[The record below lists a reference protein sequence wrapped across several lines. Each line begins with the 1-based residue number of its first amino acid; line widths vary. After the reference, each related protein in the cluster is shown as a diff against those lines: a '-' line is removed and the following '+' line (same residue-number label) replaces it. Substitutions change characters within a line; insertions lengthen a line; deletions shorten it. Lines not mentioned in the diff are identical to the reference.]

1 MSHEDE
7 LTALPLSFAQ
17 ERLWFLDQLIPG
29 SPAYTIFDAAH
40 VRGPLDVE
48 ALRLSISELVR
59 RHEVLRSTFPSV
71 SGRPV
76 QVAQP
81 PAPLE
86 IPLTD
91 LRSFPPESRQAE
103 LDRALA
109 EEAARP
115 LSLTSAPL
123 LRASLYWLADEEH
136 VLTLA
141 VHHIAFDAWS
151 DGVLWAELGALY
163 PGFRRGERCTLPEPE
178 LQFADY
184 AIWQREWLT
193 GDALQR
199 ELDHWCAELED
210 APHLLHLP
218 LDRPRPS
225 VERFI
230 GRQLA
235 FELDAELAAAV
246 RQLAR
251 SQGVTVFMT
260 LLAAFQALLHRYS
273 GQDSVLVG
281 TPVANR
287 GRVELEPLI
296 GFFTNTLVMRADLT
310 PATTGTEL
318 LQQVRDRSL
327 SAFAHQNLPFE
338 RLVEELAPTRET
350 SHQPVFQVMFALQN
364 AASGGLQLEG
374 LEVSPISVERDTTM
388 FDLLLHVDDQPDG
401 LYPLFQYN
409 SDLFDEATVLRMAG
423 HYRTLLA
430 ALAADPGRPIASIDL
445 RTEAERVEIEGWN
458 QTDKAFG
465 PSAAHA
471 AHILFHQQAKR
482 TPDAVAL
489 RFRELALTYRELDL
503 RSNRLAHRLRQL
515 GVGPDYP
522 VAICMERSLE
532 LVVAILGV
540 LKAGGAY
547 VPLDPDYPAQRIAY
561 MVSDAAPPVILCQDS
576 LVERLPEHTAQVV
589 CLNAEDPID
598 ALPDSLPEVSVDPRN
613 LAYVIYTSGST
624 GQPKGVMVDHAGLTN
639 RLLWLQDE
647 YRLTPS
653 DRLMQK
659 TPFSFDVS
667 VWEFLWPLMIG
678 STMVVAEPGGHR
690 DPAYIAD
697 LVEQESITTIHFV
710 PSMLEAFLE
719 EPDLERRCAS
729 LRLVYA
735 SGEAL
740 SPQLRDRFLGRIQAE
755 LHNEYGP
762 TETGEITAFYCEAA
776 GGPLPIGRPIPN
788 TTAYVVDRWL
798 QPVPVGVPGEL
809 MLGGIALARGYH
821 RQPGLTADRYLPNP
835 FDATGGSRLY
845 RTGDLCRWLPDGSLD
860 YMGRADQQVKIR
872 GFRIEPAEIEAALL
886 THPAV
891 RQTAVL
897 VRDDVP
903 GDPRL
908 VGYLVTDGSE
918 PAAAELR
925 AHLASMLP
933 QYMVPAAFVRLESLP
948 LTASGKLDRKALPAP
963 VLPVHEET
971 ALDLPRTPTE
981 ERLAAIWRDVLG
993 LEQVGIHDNFFELG
1007 GHSLLATRVVARTRE
1022 AVGADLPLR
1031 AMFEQPTVAGIA
1043 SRLEAGK
1050 REAPI
1055 PALAD
1060 RSGPQPLSYAQAR
1073 VWFLDRLVPGSAA
1086 YSIVDARILSGPLDV
1101 PALSRAL
1108 TEVVRRHE
1116 ALRSPVIS
1124 TSGSPHQVIVEPGEV
1139 ELSVTG
1145 VARSELEQ
1153 ALRDEAARP
1162 IPMDSAQL
1170 LRARLFRLDEQEQ
1183 EHAFFLA
1190 VHHCAFDEWS
1200 LDVLHTELSTLYG
1213 AFTRGESSPLPDLDL
1228 HYADFAAWQHQQLES
1243 GELQPQLDYWL
1254 PQLADAPEL
1263 IELPTDHPRPAVQTY
1278 TGGRFGFAIE
1288 PELAAELKELAG
1300 RHDATLFM
1308 TYLAA
1313 FQGLLHRISA
1323 QETVLVGTPI
1333 AGRSRIELEPL
1344 LGLFVNTLV
1353 MRADFDSDPS
1363 FSELLAQVKER
1374 ALGAYCN
1381 QDLPYERLVEGLAPS
1396 REPSH
1401 NPVFQ
1406 VMFAFQNAGA
1416 GRLTLEGLSTSQL
1429 EADNGTSKF
1438 DLTLDVFDMG
1448 SDGLQAEFEYSSD
1461 LFEPATV
1468 ARMAGQ
1474 FRRLLAGVVSD
1485 PSCTISQ
1492 LDLLSPEEADTERHW
1507 SRGAQSAAFERPVH
1521 EAVAEWAHRTPE
1533 APAVRWDGG
1542 ELTYA
1547 GLDELADRLAAE
1559 LQRRGAGPEQVVA
1572 TCLPRGADLVTAELA
1587 ILRAGA
1593 AYLPLDP
1600 ENPADRLAYMC
1611 EDAGVRLVV
1620 TSATWADRVPPGLPM
1635 LEHEALDEG
1644 VAGPSPVKLD
1654 SRNLAYVIY
1663 TSGSTGRPK
1672 GVMVEH
1678 SSLANVVAWRRD
1690 RCGLGPSDK
1699 TAMIASPGF
1708 DASVTDVWPPLNAG
1722 ACIWVPDQETR
1733 LTPARLQTWLLERG
1747 VTVTEVPTPLAE
1759 LLLDLPWP
1767 SRCSLRLL
1775 ITGGD
1780 RLHLRPRPDIPFR
1793 VLNEYGP
1800 TENTCTS
1807 TAGVVAPLGDAEG
1820 LPAIGSP
1827 IAGTTAHIL
1836 DRWMRPA
1843 PFGAGGELLL
1853 GGAGVARGY
1862 LGRPD
1867 LTAERFVPDPFA
1879 AKPGS
1884 RMYASGDGVRRLAD
1898 GDLDFVGRKDSQV
1911 KIRGFRIELG
1921 EITAALRNHPAVLD
1935 AHVLVRDDAQV
1946 GGNFLAAYVVPSD
1959 AARAPSAD
1967 ELRAHLARD
1976 LPAYMLPSAYV
1987 HLPALPLNRSGK
1999 VDQRALPAPDRQPD
2013 ADRLVAPAS
2022 ALEARLAE
2030 IWREVLKVD
2039 RVGVEDSFFDLGGHS
2054 LLLAAVHGQLVEA
2067 LGRPLP
2073 LVKLFEHPTIRSLA
2087 RNLEGTSTAAA
2098 PQPDRGAQLRAGR
2111 ARLSRR
2117 TRISTPATQAATT
2130 QGGNSDVR

>member
-17 ERLWFLDQLIPG
+17 ERLWFLDQLLPG
-29 SPAYTIFDAAH
+29 SPAYTIFDA
-40 VRGPLDVE
+40 VRLEGPLDLE
-48 ALRLSISELVR
+48 ALRRSISELVR

-76 QVAQP
+76 QVVQP

-86 IPLTD
+86 VPLTD
-91 LRSFPPESRQAE
+91 LRSFPPERRQAE

-109 EEAARP
+109 DEAARP

-123 LRASLYWLADEEH
+123 LRAFLYRLADEEH

-151 DGVLWAELGALY
+151 DGVLRAELGALY
-163 PGFRRGERCTLPEPE
+163 AAFRRGERCSLPEPA

-184 AIWQREWLT
+184 AVWQREWLT

-199 ELDHWCAELED
+199 ELDHWRAELEN

-225 VERFI
+225 VERFR

-251 SQGVTVFMT
+251 SQGVTIFMT

-273 GQDSVLVG
+273 GQASVLVG

-310 PATTGTEL
+310 SATTGTEL

-327 SAFAHQNLPFE
+327 AAFAHQNLPFE

-364 AASGGLQLEG
+364 AASGGLRLEG
-374 LEVSPISVERDTTM
+374 LEASPVPVERDTTM

-409 SDLFDEATVLRMAG
+409 SDLFDEATVVRMAG

-430 ALAADPGRPIASIDL
+430 ALAADPGRLIASVDL
-445 RTEAERVEIEGWN
+445 RTEGERAEIEGWN
-458 QTDKAFG
+458 RTAKAFG

-471 AHILFHQQAKR
+471 AHILIHQQAKR

-503 RSNRLAHRLRQL
+503 RSNRLAHRLRRL

-561 MVSDAAPPVILCQDS
+561 MVNDAAPQVILCQDS
-576 LVERLPEHTAQVV
+576 LVDRLPEHAAQVV

-667 VWEFLWPLMIG
+667 VWEFLWPLMVG
-678 STMVVAEPGGHR
+678 STMVLAEPGGHT
-690 DPAYIAD
+690 DPAYIAG

-729 LRLVYA
+729 LRRVYC

-740 SPQLRDRFLGRIQAE
+740 SPQLRNRFLGRIQAE

-762 TETGEITAFYCEAA
+762 TETGEITVFYCEAA
-776 GGPLPIGRPIPN
+776 EGPLSIGRPIPN
-788 TTAYVVDRWL
+788 TTAHVVDRWL

-809 MLGGIALARGYH
+809 MLGGVALARGYH
-821 RQPGLTADRYLPNP
+821 RQPALTADRYVPNP
-835 FDATGGSRLY
+835 FDTAGGSRLY

-860 YMGRADQQVKIR
+860 YLGRADHQVKIR
-872 GFRIEPAEIEAALL
+872 GFRIEPAEIESALL

-891 RQTAVL
+891 RQAVVL
-897 VRDDVP
+897 VRGDVP

-908 VGYLVTDGSE
+908 VAYLVTDGRE

-925 AHLASMLP
+925 SHLTSLLP

-948 LTASGKLDRKALPAP
+948 LTSSGKLDRRALPAP
-963 VLPVHEET
+963 VLPAREET

-981 ERLAAIWRDVLG
+981 ERLAAIWREVLG
-993 LEQVGIHDNFFELG
+993 LERVGIHDNFFELG

-1043 SRLEAGK
+1043 ARLEAGK
-1050 REAPI
+1050 REAAI

-1060 RSGPQPLSYAQAR
+1060 RAGPQPLSYAQWR

-1086 YSIVDARILSGPLDV
+1086 YSIVDARLLSGPLDV

-1108 TEVVRRHE
+1108 TEVVRRHQ

-1124 TSGSPHQVIVEPGEV
+1124 TSGSPQQMVVEPGEV
-1139 ELSVTG
+1139 ELPVTG
-1145 VARSELEQ
+1145 LARSELAQ

-1162 IPMDSAQL
+1162 IPMDSGQL
-1170 LRARLFRLDEQEQ
+1170 LRARLWRLDEQE
-1183 EHAFFLA
+1183 HAFSLA

-1200 LDVLHTELSTLYG
+1200 LDVLHSELSALYG
-1213 AFTRGESSPLPDLDL
+1213 AFTRGEPSPLPELDL
-1228 HYADFAAWQHQQLES
+1228 QYADFAAWQRRQLES
-1243 GELQPQLDYWL
+1243 GDLQPQLDYWL
-1254 PQLADAPEL
+1254 SQLADAPEL
-1263 IELPTDHPRPAVQTY
+1263 LELPTDHPRPAVQTY
-1278 TGGRFGFAIE
+1278 TGGRFGFGIQ
-1288 PELAAELKELAG
+1288 PELASELKELAG
-1300 RHDATLFM
+1300 RHDVTLFM

-1313 FQGLLHRISA
+1313 FQALLHRISA
-1323 QETVLVGTPI
+1323 QQTVLVGTPI
-1333 AGRSRIELEPL
+1333 AGRSRVELEPL
-1344 LGLFVNTLV
+1344 VGLFVNTLV

-1396 REPSH
+1396 REASH

-1416 GRLTLEGLSTSQL
+1416 GRLTLEGLSASQL
-1429 EADNGTSKF
+1429 EAENGTSKF

-1461 LFEPATV
+1461 LFEPGTV

-1474 FRRLLAGVVSD
+1474 FQRLLAGVVSD
-1485 PSCTISQ
+1485 PSRTISQ
-1492 LDLLSPEEADTERHW
+1492 LDLLSPEEAESERQW
-1507 SRGAQSAAFERPVH
+1507 SRGAPSAPFGQPVH
-1521 EAVAEWAHRTPE
+1521 EAVADWARRTPE

-1547 GLDELADRLAAE
+1547 GLSELADRLAAE
-1559 LQRRGAGPEQVVA
+1559 LQRRGAGPESVVA

-1611 EDAGVRLVV
+1611 ADAGVRLVV
-1620 TSATWADRVPPGLPM
+1620 TSARWADRVPPGLPI
-1635 LEHEALDEG
+1635 LELEALDEG
-1644 VAGPSPVKLD
+1644 LAGPSPVTLD

-1708 DASVTDVWPPLNAG
+1708 DASVTDVWPPLTAG

-1733 LTPARLQTWLLERG
+1733 LTPARLAAWLLERG

-1780 RLHLRPRPDIPFR
+1780 RLHCRPRPEIPFR
-1793 VLNEYGP
+1793 LLNEYGP
-1800 TENTCTS
+1800 TENTATS
-1807 TAGVVAPLGDAEG
+1807 TAGVVAPLGHAEG

-1827 IAGTTAHIL
+1827 IAGTVAHIL
-1836 DRWMRPA
+1836 DPWMQPR
-1843 PFGAGGELLL
+1843 PFGTGGELLL

-1867 LTAERFVPDPFA
+1867 LTAERFLPDPFA
-1879 AKPGS
+1879 AEPGS
-1884 RMYASGDGVRRLAD
+1884 RLYASGDSVRRLAD

-1921 EITAALRNHPAVLD
+1921 EITAALRSHPAVRD
-1935 AHVLVRDDAQV
+1935 AHVLVRTDAQV

-1959 AARAPSAD
+1959 AGRAPTAD

-1976 LPAYMLPSAYV
+1976 LPAYMLPSAFV
-1987 HLPALPLNRSGK
+1987 HLPVLPLNRSGK
-1999 VDQRALPAPDRQPD
+1999 VDQRALPAPDRQPA

-2087 RNLEGTSTAAA
+2087 RHLEGTSTAAA
-2098 PQPDRGAQLRAGR
+2098 RQPDRGAQLRAGR

-2117 TRISTPATQAATT
+2117 TRISAHTTQALTT
-2130 QGGNSDVR
+2130 QGGNNDVR